1 MKYCV
6 ECGSEYQDGA
16 TECADCRGAKLVD
29 AQTMRATGRATPGE
43 RDTRTFV
50 RAGTAEDPLTAE
62 RYVEVLEA
70 AGLDPLMRARRAGS
84 VDTLTT
90 GVVLPW
96 WELLVPEP
104 QLARAV
110 DLLREERARIEAS
123 ADEASRAAEEEE
135 REGELGPDAHAAPPS
150 A

>member
-16 TECADCRGAKLVD
+16 TECVDCRGAKLVD
-29 AQTMRATGRATPGE
+29 AQTMRATGRANPGE

-50 RAGTAEDPLTAE
+50 RAGTAEDPLSAE

-70 AGLDPLMRARRAGS
+70 AGLDPLVRSRRAGS
-84 VDTLTT
+84 VDSLTT
-90 GVVLPW
+90 GIVLPW

-110 DLLREERARIEAS
+110 DLLREERSRFEAT
-123 ADEASRAAEEEE
+123 AEEAARAAEEEE
-135 REGELGPDAHAAPPS
+135 REGELGAPP
-150 A
+150 AP

>member
-16 TECADCRGAKLVD
+16 TECVDCRGAKLVD
-29 AQTMRATGRATPGE
+29 AQTMRATGRANPGE

-50 RAGTAEDPLTAE
+50 RAGTAEDPLSAE

-70 AGLDPLMRARRAGS
+70 AGLDPLVRSRRAGS
-84 VDTLTT
+84 VDSLTT
-90 GVVLPW
+90 GIVLPW
-96 WELLVPEP
+96 WELLVPEA

-110 DLLREERARIEAS
+110 DLLREERARFEAT
-123 ADEASRAAEEEE
+123 AEEATRAAEDEE
-135 REGELGPDAHAAPPS
+135 RESELGAPS
-150 A
+150 AP

>member
-70 AGLDPLMRARRAGS
+70 AGLTPFARARRAGS
-84 VDTLTT
+84 VDSLTT

-96 WELLVPEP
+96 WELLVPEA

-110 DLLREERARIEAS
+110 DLLREERVRSES
-123 ADEASRAAEEEE
+123 MADEASRAAEEEE
-135 REGELGPDAHAAPPS
+135 REGELALESSAAPP

>member
-16 TECADCRGAKLVD
+16 TECADCRGAPLVD

-43 RDTRTFV
+43 RDTRAFV

-70 AGLDPLMRARRAGS
+70 AGLTPLVNAQRAGS
-84 VDTLTT
+84 VDSLTT

-96 WELLVPEP
+96 WDLLAPEA

-110 DLLREERARIEAS
+110 DLLREERARFDLTS
-123 ADEASRAAEEEE
+123 DEASRAAEEEE
-135 REGELGPDAHAAPPS
+135 REGELGLEAGAPS
-150 A
+150 APA

>member
-29 AQTMRATGRATPGE
+29 AQTLRATGRSLPGE

-50 RAGTAEDPLTAE
+50 RAATAEDPLTAE

-70 AGLDPLMRARRAGS
+70 AGLNPLASARRAGS
-84 VDTLTT
+84 VDSLTT
-90 GVVLPW
+90 GTVLPW
-96 WELLVPEP
+96 WELLVPE
-104 QLARAV
+104 QELARAV
-110 DLLREERARIEAS
+110 ELLREERARFEATAEEAS
-123 ADEASRAAEEEE
+123 LAAEEEE
-135 REGELGPDAHAAPPS
+135 REQELGHGAGAPP
-150 A
+150 APL